1 MAEEIIN
8 QTEDTQETEEQEER
22 KFTQAEVDAM
32 ITSRLNRERKG
43 MPKAEE
49 LAEFRKWREEHAPKD
64 EATRIREAETERDS
78 AQTELEMSR
87 RENLLLR
94 MGVSADDVDYYVYKI
109 TKDMKDDEEFSDA
122 AKRYLKDHNKTRSTV
137 RMDTGGRLN
146 DKAGK
151 KTANE
156 TMNELLRSARG

>member
-1 MAEEIIN
+1 MAEEISN
-8 QTEDTQETEEQEER
+8 QTEDTQETEEQ
-22 KFTQAEVDAM
+22 D
-32 ITSRLNRERKG
+32 
-43 MPKAEE
+43 
-49 LAEFRKWREEHAPKD
+49 EFRKWKEEHAPKD

-109 TKDMKDDEEFSDA
+109 TKDVKDDEEFSDA
-122 AKRYLKDHNKTRSTV
+122 AKRYLKDHNKSRSSV
-137 RMDTGGRLN
+137 RMDTGVRLN